1 LYYDQENRGN
11 HRMNKEERRGKEEAL
26 KNLKEEICS
35 ID

>member
-1 LYYDQENRGN
+1 
-11 HRMNKEERRGKEEAL
+11 MNKEERRGKEEAL